1 MHIVYIDRLLY
12 NLEQSVKALSG
23 VLFEGEIQSL
33 GPYNTASKGGM
44 FLGVEGSFDI

>member
-23 VLFEGEIQSL
+23 VLFEEEIQSW
-33 GPYNTASKGGM
+33 GT
-44 FLGVEGSFDI
+44 I